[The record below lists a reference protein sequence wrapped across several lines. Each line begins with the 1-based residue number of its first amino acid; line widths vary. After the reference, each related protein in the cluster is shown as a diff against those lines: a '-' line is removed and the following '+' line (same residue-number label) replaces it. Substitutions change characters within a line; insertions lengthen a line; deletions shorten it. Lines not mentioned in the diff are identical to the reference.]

1 MLEDAMREGN
11 GRAGLVAAVAGT
23 LLLTGCPAAV
33 FYTHLAEPPH
43 PLTPHRVED
52 VQVLVVTPPAAPHV
66 DVGLF
71 QVTSG
76 QDAPTAKEMVAR
88 LRAEAAAL
96 GCDAVLITAIDN
108 QASRDVRASVHGSC
122 IVYKQPPPATAPE
135 PPAPPP
141 AGLPSAVG
149 KP

>member
-1 MLEDAMREGN
+1 MRE
-11 GRAGLVAAVAGT
+11 RPPRTRLAAVLAGT
-23 LLLTGCPAAV
+23 LLLAGCTTAAV

-52 VQVLVVTPPAAPHV
+52 VEVLVVTPPTAPHV

-76 QDAPTAKEMVAR
+76 QDAPTAKDRVAR
-88 LRAEAAAL
+88 LRAEAAAI
-96 GCDAVLITAIDN
+96 GCDAVLITGVEN
-108 QASRDVRASVHGSC
+108 QATRDSRPSVQGSC
-122 IVYKQPPPATAPE
+122 IVYKQRPTE
-135 PPAPPP
+135 
-141 AGLPSAVG
+141 VG